1 LPGRLFGFS
10 CRRFSECADVAAVF
24 VIDDWWRRR
33 GMPWLRQ
40 RLQLIETGSLFR
52 RSRGG
57 RRAAALSLL
66 MVAAAIFALVA
77 GWAMGTFLQSVVFD
91 LEDQESLHNAGPW
104 GYVAGF
110 FLIALMALPALV
122 GTVLGVRARRL
133 GESRLGTTGIVVN
146 ALIAAYLVIPGVATL
161 VFG

>member
-1 LPGRLFGFS
+1 LVAKKRNAMAAPETATHRD
-10 CRRFSECADVAAVF
+10 RFSLPEE
-24 VIDDWWRRR
+24 
-33 GMPWLRQ
+33 P
-40 RLQLIETGSLFR
+40 
-52 RSRGG
+52 G

-66 MVAAAIFALVA
+66 MVAAAVIALVA

-133 GESRLGTTGIVVN
+133 GESRLGTGIVVN